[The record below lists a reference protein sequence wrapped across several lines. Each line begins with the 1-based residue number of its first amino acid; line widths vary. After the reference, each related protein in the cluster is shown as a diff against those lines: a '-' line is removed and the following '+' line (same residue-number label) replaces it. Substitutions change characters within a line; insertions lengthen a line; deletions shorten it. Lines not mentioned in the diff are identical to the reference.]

1 MTTVLLI
8 DDHELI
14 RQGLAGAFSQAEGFE
29 VAAQAGSVADGIA
42 LAQELRPDVVVTDVR
57 LPDGSGLDVVRALRK
72 EDRRVGLIVLTMYAG
87 DEQLFAAM
95 DAGASGFVGKD
106 APTSSVISAA
116 RQAVVA
122 PLTFTCTGLAEA
134 MVRRMRSGAPRLSDR
149 ARQVL
154 DLLAEGLGVTAIA
167 ARLYLSESTAK
178 SHIGRIYDK
187 LGAANRAQG
196 MVTAM
201 RLGLISSAAA
211 AGGRR
216 EVHRP
221 RESHSPF
228 GLFAKPPIE
237 VRGIKP
243 DK

>member
-14 RQGLAGAFSQAEGFE
+14 RQGLAGAFSQAEGFD
-29 VAAQAGSVADGIA
+29 VSGQAGSVAEGIE
-42 LAQELRPDVVVTDVR
+42 LAQELQPDVVVTDVR

-72 EDRRVGLIVLTMYAG
+72 ENRQIGLVVLTMYAG

-134 MVRRMRSGAPRLSDR
+134 MVRRMSSGAPRLSDR
-149 ARQVL
+149 ERQVL
-154 DLLAEGLGVTAIA
+154 ELLAEGLGVTAIA

-187 LGAANRAQG
+187 LGAGNRAQAL
-196 MVTAM
+196 VTAM
-201 RLGLISSAAA
+201 RLGLISSAA
-211 AGGRR
+211 
-216 EVHRP
+216 
-221 RESHSPF
+221 
-228 GLFAKPPIE
+228 PPA
-237 VRGIKP
+237 
-243 DK
+243 

>member
-14 RQGLAGAFSQAEGFE
+14 RQGLAGAFSQADGFD
-29 VAAQAGSVADGIA
+29 VAGQAGSVAEGIA
-42 LAQELRPDVVVTDVR
+42 LAEQLTPDVVVTDVR

-72 EDRRVGLIVLTMYAG
+72 ENRTIGLVVLTMYAG

-106 APTSSVISAA
+106 APTSSVVGAA

-134 MVRRMRSGAPRLSDR
+134 MVRRMSSGAPRLSDR
-149 ARQVL
+149 ERQVL
-154 DLLAEGLGVTAIA
+154 DLLAEGLGVSAIA
-167 ARLYLSESTAK
+167 GRLYLSESTAK

-187 LGAANRAQG
+187 LGAANRAQAL
-196 MVTAM
+196 VTAM
-201 RLGLISSAAA
+201 RLGLIAS
-211 AGGRR
+211 
-216 EVHRP
+216 V
-221 RESHSPF
+221 SP
-228 GLFAKPPIE
+228 PT
-237 VRGIKP
+237 
-243 DK
+243 